1 MSREQ
6 RGPNE
11 KLGTVLALA
20 GISNAGLAR
29 RVNDLGAQ
37 RGLTLRYDKTSVARW
52 VSKGMVPQGAAP
64 HLIAAAI
71 GAKLGRPVPLH
82 EIGLADADPAPEVG
96 LAFPRDVAEAVR
108 SATELYRLD
117 LAGRRAGSGGIWQS
131 LAGSFSVSAYA
142 TPASRWLI
150 SPADPSVERDANAA
164 RTAVLGPQGT
174 TEGARTGAGA
184 HGAPGRAAGSSD
196 VETTTESS
204 TTAPAASSTEP
215 SPTPDTADGAAHG
228 TPDAGGY
235 SRVPAGPA
243 ETPGSRRQSGPPA
256 AAGARPAAGAQAA
269 DPPGPGTPAPGSPR
283 TASIPT
289 QPGPQN
295 TSASGT
301 AASAS
306 ARAVRSD
313 RAAKAAPA
321 PSAPPRRG
329 GGGAS
334 TGTGTGTLAPPV
346 TSDISPLRV
355 GHSDVAKLREA
366 AQDARRWDSKYGGGD
381 WRSSMVP
388 ECLRVD
394 AAPLLL
400 GSYSD
405 EVGRALFG
413 AAAEL
418 TRLAGW
424 MAFDTGQQ
432 EAAQR
437 YYIQALRLARAAA
450 DVPLGGYVLASMS
463 LQATYRG
470 FADEGV
476 DLAQAAV
483 ERNRGLATAR
493 TMSFFRLVEAR
504 AHAKANDAP
513 AAGAALKA
521 AEGWLERSRDGDA
534 DPSWLGFYSYDR
546 FAADAAE
553 CHLDLKAPRQVRRF
567 TEQALSRP
575 TEEFVRSHGLRL
587 VVSAV
592 AELESGNLDAAC
604 AAGTRAVEVA
614 GRISSARTT
623 EYVRDL
629 LHRLEPYGHEPRVAE
644 LRERA
649 RPLLVAPA

>member
-1 MSREQ
+1 MSREL
-6 RGPNE
+6 REPNE
-11 KLGTVLALA
+11 KLGAVLALA

-96 LAFPRDVAEAVR
+96 LAFPRDVGAAVR
-108 SATELYRLD
+108 SATDLYRLD
-117 LAGRRAGSGGIWQS
+117 LAGRRGGGGIWQS
-131 LAGSFSVSAYA
+131 LAGSFSVAAYA

-150 SPADPSVERDANAA
+150 SPADGSVAREPS
-164 RTAVLGPQGT
+164 
-174 TEGARTGAGA
+174 GAGGSVLTPSA
-184 HGAPGRAAGSSD
+184 QDVPVHDAAASDAPVRKTPAVGQVVGQVSGQATGQAAGPATGPTTGPVTGAAGSLPAPP
-196 VETTTESS
+196 S
-204 TTAPAASSTEP
+204 TV
-215 SPTPDTADGAAHG
+215 
-228 TPDAGGY
+228 
-235 SRVPAGPA
+235 VPA
-243 ETPGSRRQSGPPA
+243 
-256 AAGARPAAGAQAA
+256 
-269 DPPGPGTPAPGSPR
+269 
-283 TASIPT
+283 
-289 QPGPQN
+289 QPGPE
-295 TSASGT
+295 T
-301 AASAS
+301 
-306 ARAVRSD
+306 
-313 RAAKAAPA
+313 
-321 PSAPPRRG
+321 PRDHG
-329 GGGAS
+329 Q
-334 TGTGTGTLAPPV
+334 
-346 TSDISPLRV
+346 RV
-355 GHSDVAKLREA
+355 GHSDVTKLREA
-366 AQDARRWDSKYGGGD
+366 AEDARRWDSKYGGGD

-400 GSYSD
+400 GSYTD

-413 AAAEL
+413 ATAEL

-463 LQATYRG
+463 LQATYRD
-470 FADEGV
+470 FPDEGV

-504 AHAKANDAP
+504 AHAKAGDST
-513 AAGAALKA
+513 AAGAALRA
-521 AEGWLERSRDGDA
+521 AEGWLERARAGDP
-534 DPSWLGFYSYDR
+534 DPTWLGFYSYDR

-553 CHLDLKAPRQVRRF
+553 CYRDLKLPRQVRRF

-575 TEEFVRSHGLRL
+575 TEEYVRSHGLRL

-629 LHRLEPYGHEPRVAE
+629 LHRLEPYGDEPRVAE

>member
-52 VSKGMVPQGAAP
+52 VAKGMVPQGAAP

-96 LAFPRDVAEAVR
+96 LAFPRDVGEAVR
-108 SATELYRLD
+108 SATDLYRLD
-117 LAGRRAGSGGIWQS
+117 PAGRRGGGIWQS
-131 LAGSFSVSAYA
+131 LAGSFAVSAYA

-150 SPADPSVERDANAA
+150 TPADPSVARDSTTAEAA
-164 RTAVLGPQGT
+164 IL
-174 TEGARTGAGA
+174 
-184 HGAPGRAAGSSD
+184 GAPG
-196 VETTTESS
+196 
-204 TTAPAASSTEP
+204 AP
-215 SPTPDTADGAAHG
+215 
-228 TPDAGGY
+228 
-235 SRVPAGPA
+235 
-243 ETPGSRRQSGPPA
+243 
-256 AAGARPAAGAQAA
+256 GAQGGV
-269 DPPGPGTPAPGSPR
+269 PV
-283 TASIPT
+283 
-289 QPGPQN
+289 QPGPD
-295 TSASGT
+295 TS
-301 AASAS
+301 
-306 ARAVRSD
+306 SD
-313 RAAKAAPA
+313 A
-321 PSAPPRRG
+321 
-329 GGGAS
+329 
-334 TGTGTGTLAPPV
+334 
-346 TSDISPLRV
+346 SPLRV

-413 AAAEL
+413 ASAEL

-504 AHAKANDAP
+504 AHAKASDAP

-521 AEGWLERSRDGDA
+521 AESWLERSRAGDA

-553 CHLDLKAPRQVRRF
+553 CYRDLKAPRQARRF
-567 TEQALSRP
+567 TEQALSKP

-629 LHRLEPYGHEPRVAE
+629 LHRLEPYGDEPRVAE

-649 RPLLVAPA
+649 RPLLGAPA

>member
-96 LAFPRDVAEAVR
+96 LAFPRNVSEAVR

-117 LAGRRAGSGGIWQS
+117 LAGRRAGGGGIWQS

-150 SPADPSVERDANAA
+150 SPADASVA
-164 RTAVLGPQGT
+164 RTSATVAEPPPGT
-174 TEGARTGAGA
+174 QGARGASGA
-184 HGAPGRAAGSSD
+184 HGASA
-196 VETTTESS
+196 T
-204 TTAPAASSTEP
+204 
-215 SPTPDTADGAAHG
+215 
-228 TPDAGGY
+228 
-235 SRVPAGPA
+235 
-243 ETPGSRRQSGPPA
+243 
-256 AAGARPAAGAQAA
+256 AGAQGQQGLPGAA
-269 DPPGPGTPAPGSPR
+269 LAPPAPPAQGGGTLSAPGR
-283 TASIPT
+283 SLMIPA
-289 QPGPQN
+289 QPGPE
-295 TSASGT
+295 SGPDAS
-301 AASAS
+301 S
-306 ARAVRSD
+306 
-313 RAAKAAPA
+313 
-321 PSAPPRRG
+321 
-329 GGGAS
+329 
-334 TGTGTGTLAPPV
+334 
-346 TSDISPLRV
+346 LRV
-355 GHSDVAKLREA
+355 GHSDVSKLREA

-521 AEGWLERSRDGDA
+521 SESWLERSRDGDA
-534 DPSWLGFYSYDR
+534 DPAWLGFYSYDR

-629 LHRLEPYGHEPRVAE
+629 LHRLEPYGDEPRVVE

>member
-6 RGPNE
+6 REPNE
-11 KLGTVLALA
+11 KLGAVLALA

-71 GAKLGRPVPLH
+71 GQKLGRPVPLH

-96 LAFPRDVAEAVR
+96 LTFPRDLAQAVK

-131 LAGSFSVSAYA
+131 LAGSFAVSAYA

-150 SPADPSVERDANAA
+150 TPADSSVA
-164 RTAVLGPQGT
+164 R
-174 TEGARTGAGA
+174 E
-184 HGAPGRAAGSSD
+184 PGL
-196 VETTTESS
+196 
-204 TTAPAASSTEP
+204 
-215 SPTPDTADGAAHG
+215 ADGPGAAL
-228 TPDAGGY
+228 
-235 SRVPAGPA
+235 
-243 ETPGSRRQSGPPA
+243 
-256 AAGARPAAGAQAA
+256 
-269 DPPGPGTPAPGSPR
+269 
-283 TASIPT
+283 
-289 QPGPQN
+289 
-295 TSASGT
+295 
-301 AASAS
+301 
-306 ARAVRSD
+306 
-313 RAAKAAPA
+313 K
-321 PSAPPRRG
+321 
-329 GGGAS
+329 
-334 TGTGTGTLAPPV
+334 
-346 TSDISPLRV
+346 V
-355 GHSDVAKLREA
+355 GHSDVQKLREA
-366 AQDARRWDSKYGGGD
+366 AEDASRWDSKYGGGD

-388 ECLRVD
+388 ECLRVE

-413 AAAEL
+413 ASAEL

-450 DVPLGGYVLASMS
+450 DVPLGGYVLATMS

-470 FADEGV
+470 FGDEGV
-476 DLAQAAV
+476 DLAQAAL

-504 AHAKANDAP
+504 AHARAGDAQ
-513 AAGAALKA
+513 AAGAALKD
-521 AEGWLERSRDGDA
+521 AENWLERSRDGDN
-534 DPSWLGFYSYDR
+534 DPSWLAFYSYDR

-553 CHLDLKAPRQVRRF
+553 CYRDLKAPRQVRRF

-604 AAGTRAVEVA
+604 EQGVRAVEVA

-629 LHRLEPYGHEPRVAE
+629 LHRLEPYGDEPRVAE

-649 RPLLVAPA
+649 RPLLMTPA

>member
-1 MSREQ
+1 MSREL
-6 RGPNE
+6 REPNE
-11 KLGTVLALA
+11 KLGAVLALA

-96 LAFPRDVAEAVR
+96 LAFPRDVGAAVR
-108 SATELYRLD
+108 SATDLYRLD
-117 LAGRRAGSGGIWQS
+117 LAGRRGGGGIWQS

-150 SPADPSVERDANAA
+150 SPADSSVAREPVVREPVPGAA
-164 RTAVLGPQGT
+164 PP
-174 TEGARTGAGA
+174 EGLPAPP
-184 HGAPGRAAGSSD
+184 GAPVGGVPAQPPG
-196 VETTTESS
+196 ETPPAP
-204 TTAPAASSTEP
+204 APAA
-215 SPTPDTADGAAHG
+215 
-228 TPDAGGY
+228 PDAGG
-235 SRVPAGPA
+235 
-243 ETPGSRRQSGPPA
+243 
-256 AAGARPAAGAQAA
+256 
-269 DPPGPGTPAPGSPR
+269 
-283 TASIPT
+283 
-289 QPGPQN
+289 PQ
-295 TSASGT
+295 
-301 AASAS
+301 
-306 ARAVRSD
+306 
-313 RAAKAAPA
+313 
-321 PSAPPRRG
+321 
-329 GGGAS
+329 
-334 TGTGTGTLAPPV
+334 
-346 TSDISPLRV
+346 RV
-355 GHSDVAKLREA
+355 GHSDVTKLREA
-366 AQDARRWDSKYGGGD
+366 AEDARRWDSKYGGGD

-400 GSYSD
+400 GSYTD

-413 AAAEL
+413 ATAEL

-463 LQATYRG
+463 LQATYRD
-470 FADEGV
+470 FPDEGV

-504 AHAKANDAP
+504 AHAKAGDSA
-513 AAGAALKA
+513 AAGAALRA
-521 AEGWLERSRDGDA
+521 SEGWLERARDGDA
-534 DPSWLGFYSYDR
+534 DPTWLGFYSYDR

-553 CHLDLKAPRQVRRF
+553 CYRDLKLPRQVRRF

-575 TEEFVRSHGLRL
+575 TEEYVRSHGLRL

-629 LHRLEPYGHEPRVAE
+629 LHRLEPYGDEPRVAE

-649 RPLLVAPA
+649 RPLLVTPA

>member
-71 GAKLGRPVPLH
+71 GQKLGRPVPLH

-96 LAFPRDVAEAVR
+96 LAFPRDVGAAVK

-117 LAGRRAGSGGIWQS
+117 LAGRRTGGGIWQS
-131 LAGSFSVSAYA
+131 LAGSFAVSAYA

-150 SPADPSVERDANAA
+150 TPADSSVARDAPPLESGGDN
-164 RTAVLGPQGT
+164 TPQ
-174 TEGARTGAGA
+174 
-184 HGAPGRAAGSSD
+184 
-196 VETTTESS
+196 
-204 TTAPAASSTEP
+204 
-215 SPTPDTADGAAHG
+215 
-228 TPDAGGY
+228 
-235 SRVPAGPA
+235 
-243 ETPGSRRQSGPPA
+243 
-256 AAGARPAAGAQAA
+256 
-269 DPPGPGTPAPGSPR
+269 
-283 TASIPT
+283 
-289 QPGPQN
+289 
-295 TSASGT
+295 
-301 AASAS
+301 
-306 ARAVRSD
+306 
-313 RAAKAAPA
+313 K
-321 PSAPPRRG
+321 
-329 GGGAS
+329 
-334 TGTGTGTLAPPV
+334 
-346 TSDISPLRV
+346 V
-355 GHSDVAKLREA
+355 GHSDVQKLREA
-366 AQDARRWDSKYGGGD
+366 AEDARRWDSKYGGGD

-388 ECLRVD
+388 ECLRVE

-400 GSYSD
+400 GAYSD
-405 EVGRALFG
+405 DVGRALFG
-413 AAAEL
+413 ASAEL

-470 FADEGV
+470 FGDEGV
-476 DLAQAAV
+476 DLAQAAL

-504 AHAKANDAP
+504 AHARAGDAH
-513 AAGAALKA
+513 AAGAALRA
-521 AEGWLERSRDGDA
+521 AEGWLERARDGDL

-553 CHLDLKAPRQVRRF
+553 CYRDLKAPRQVRRF
-567 TEQALSRP
+567 TEQALSKP

-604 AAGTRAVEVA
+604 EQGTRALEVA

-623 EYVRDL
+623 EYVKDL
-629 LHRLEPYGHEPRVAE
+629 LHRLEPYGDEPRVVE

-649 RPLLVAPA
+649 RPLLMAPA

>member
-1 MSREQ
+1 MPGVVAAVWVVEGWRHVQEQ

-29 RVNDLGAQ
+29 RVNDLGSQ

-52 VSKGMVPQGAAP
+52 VSKGMVPQGAAL

-71 GAKLGRPVPLH
+71 GQKLGRPVPLH

-96 LAFPRDVAEAVR
+96 LAFPRDVGEAVR
-108 SATELYRLD
+108 SATDLYRLD
-117 LAGRRAGSGGIWQS
+117 LAGRRAGGGIWQS
-131 LAGSFSVSAYA
+131 LAGSFAVSAYA

-150 SPADPSVERDANAA
+150 TPADPSVER
-164 RTAVLGPQGT
+164 
-174 TEGARTGAGA
+174 E
-184 HGAPGRAAGSSD
+184 APL
-196 VETTTESS
+196 
-204 TTAPAASSTEP
+204 P
-215 SPTPDTADGAAHG
+215 
-228 TPDAGGY
+228 
-235 SRVPAGPA
+235 
-243 ETPGSRRQSGPPA
+243 
-256 AAGARPAAGAQAA
+256 
-269 DPPGPGTPAPGSPR
+269 
-283 TASIPT
+283 
-289 QPGPQN
+289 
-295 TSASGT
+295 ASGIT
-301 AASAS
+301 AATVGEHA
-306 ARAVRSD
+306 
-313 RAAKAAPA
+313 
-321 PSAPPRRG
+321 
-329 GGGAS
+329 
-334 TGTGTGTLAPPV
+334 
-346 TSDISPLRV
+346 RV

-366 AQDARRWDSKYGGGD
+366 AEDARRWDSKYGGGD

-400 GSYSD
+400 ASYSD

-413 AAAEL
+413 ATAEL

-476 DLAQAAV
+476 DLAQAAL

-504 AHAKANDAP
+504 AHAKAGDGI
-513 AAGAALKA
+513 AAAAALKS
-521 AEGWLERSRDGDA
+521 AEGWLERSREGDGD
-534 DPSWLGFYSYDR
+534 PTWLGFYSYDR
-546 FAADAAE
+546 FCADAAE
-553 CHLDLKAPRQVRRF
+553 CYRDLKAPREVRRF

-629 LHRLEPYGHEPRVAE
+629 LHRLEPYGDEPRVME

-649 RPLLVAPA
+649 RPLLVAPV

>member
-1 MSREQ
+1 MSRDT

-71 GAKLGRPVPLH
+71 GSKLGRPVPLH

-96 LAFPRDVAEAVR
+96 LAFPRDVGAAVR

-117 LAGRRAGSGGIWQS
+117 LAGRRAGGGGIWQS
-131 LAGSFSVSAYA
+131 LAGSFAVSAYA

-150 SPADPSVERDANAA
+150 SPADSSVARGVPEAGTGPGEPHDTDMEAGGGPSGAAGGVARGPGGAAVSARD
-164 RTAVLGPQGT
+164 
-174 TEGARTGAGA
+174 
-184 HGAPGRAAGSSD
+184 RAAGKD
-196 VETTTESS
+196 D
-204 TTAPAASSTEP
+204 PK
-215 SPTPDTADGAAHG
+215 
-228 TPDAGGY
+228 DA
-235 SRVPAGPA
+235 
-243 ETPGSRRQSGPPA
+243 
-256 AAGARPAAGAQAA
+256 
-269 DPPGPGTPAPGSPR
+269 APGSDPL
-283 TASIPT
+283 
-289 QPGPQN
+289 PQH
-295 TSASGT
+295 
-301 AASAS
+301 
-306 ARAVRSD
+306 
-313 RAAKAAPA
+313 
-321 PSAPPRRG
+321 
-329 GGGAS
+329 
-334 TGTGTGTLAPPV
+334 
-346 TSDISPLRV
+346 V
-355 GHSDVAKLREA
+355 GHSDVSKLREA
-366 AQDARRWDSKYGGGD
+366 AEDARRWDSKYGGGD

-400 GSYSD
+400 ASYSD

-413 AAAEL
+413 ATAEL

-476 DLAQAAV
+476 DLAQAAL

-504 AHAKANDAP
+504 AQAKAGEGRACEV
-513 AAGAALKA
+513 ALKA
-521 AEGWLERSRDGDA
+521 SEGWLERSREGDP
-534 DPSWLGFYSYDR
+534 DPSWLDFYSYER

-553 CHLDLKAPRQVRRF
+553 CYRDLRLPRQVRRF

-629 LHRLEPYGHEPRVAE
+629 LHRLEPYGDEPRVVE

-649 RPLLVAPA
+649 RPLLVAPV

>member
-1 MSREQ
+1 MSRGP

-11 KLGTVLALA
+11 KLGTLLALA

-71 GAKLGRPVPLH
+71 GNKLGRPVPLH
-82 EIGLADADPAPEVG
+82 EIGLADSDPAPEVG
-96 LAFPRDVAEAVR
+96 LAFPRDVREAVR
-108 SATELYRLD
+108 SATDLYRLD
-117 LAGRRAGSGGIWQS
+117 LTGRRDF
-131 LAGSFSVSAYA
+131 LAGSFAVTAYA

-150 SPADPSVERDANAA
+150 TPADGSVERHEAD
-164 RTAVLGPQGT
+164 
-174 TEGARTGAGA
+174 
-184 HGAPGRAAGSSD
+184 SS
-196 VETTTESS
+196 
-204 TTAPAASSTEP
+204 A
-215 SPTPDTADGAAHG
+215 
-228 TPDAGGY
+228 
-235 SRVPAGPA
+235 
-243 ETPGSRRQSGPPA
+243 
-256 AAGARPAAGAQAA
+256 
-269 DPPGPGTPAPGSPR
+269 
-283 TASIPT
+283 
-289 QPGPQN
+289 
-295 TSASGT
+295 
-301 AASAS
+301 
-306 ARAVRSD
+306 
-313 RAAKAAPA
+313 
-321 PSAPPRRG
+321 
-329 GGGAS
+329 
-334 TGTGTGTLAPPV
+334 
-346 TSDISPLRV
+346 LRV
-355 GHSDVAKLREA
+355 GHADVGKLREA
-366 AQDARRWDSKYGGGD
+366 AEDARRWDSKYGGGD
-381 WRSSMVP
+381 WRSGMVP
-388 ECLRVD
+388 ECLRVE

-405 EVGRALFG
+405 EVGRSLFG
-413 AAAEL
+413 ATAEL

-504 AHAKANDAP
+504 AQAKAGDA
-513 AAGAALKA
+513 AASAAALA
-521 AEGWLERSRDGDA
+521 SAEMWLERSRDGDQ
-534 DPSWLGFYSYDR
+534 DPAWLDFYSYDR
-546 FAADAAE
+546 LAADAAE
-553 CHLDLKAPRQVRRF
+553 CYRDLGSPREARRF
-567 TEQALSRP
+567 TEQALARP

-604 AAGTRAVEVA
+604 AAGVRAVEVA
-614 GRISSARTT
+614 GRISS
-623 EYVRDL
+623 
-629 LHRLEPYGHEPRVAE
+629 
-644 LRERA
+644 
-649 RPLLVAPA
+649 

>member
-71 GAKLGRPVPLH
+71 GQKLGRPVPLH

-96 LAFPRDVAEAVR
+96 LAFPRDVGEAVK
-108 SATELYRLD
+108 SATDLYRLD
-117 LAGRRAGSGGIWQS
+117 LAGRRAGAGGGIWQS
-131 LAGSFSVSAYA
+131 LAGSFAVSAYA
-142 TPASRWLI
+142 TPVSRWLI
-150 SPADPSVERDANAA
+150 TPADASVERRPSAA
-164 RTAVLGPQGT
+164 PDDG
-174 TEGARTGAGA
+174 GAATA
-184 HGAPGRAAGSSD
+184 HGG
-196 VETTTESS
+196 E
-204 TTAPAASSTEP
+204 EP
-215 SPTPDTADGAAHG
+215 GAA
-228 TPDAGGY
+228 
-235 SRVPAGPA
+235 
-243 ETPGSRRQSGPPA
+243 EE
-256 AAGARPAAGAQAA
+256 
-269 DPPGPGTPAPGSPR
+269 
-283 TASIPT
+283 
-289 QPGPQN
+289 
-295 TSASGT
+295 
-301 AASAS
+301 
-306 ARAVRSD
+306 
-313 RAAKAAPA
+313 
-321 PSAPPRRG
+321 
-329 GGGAS
+329 GGAVDEGGS
-334 TGTGTGTLAPPV
+334 V
-346 TSDISPLRV
+346 RV

-366 AQDARRWDSKYGGGD
+366 AEDARRWDSKYGGGD

-413 AAAEL
+413 ATAEL

-476 DLAQAAV
+476 DLAQAAL

-493 TMSFFRLVEAR
+493 TLSFFRLVEAR
-504 AHAKANDAP
+504 AHAKAGDSA
-513 AAGAALKA
+513 AAGGSLRA
-521 AEGWLERSRDGDA
+521 AEGWLERSREGDP

-553 CHLDLKAPRQVRRF
+553 CYRDLRLPRQVRRF

-604 AAGTRAVEVA
+604 AAGVRAVEVA
-614 GRISSARTT
+614 NRISSARTT

-629 LHRLEPYGHEPRVAE
+629 LHRLEPYGDEPRVAE

-649 RPLLVAPA
+649 RPLLMTTA

>member
-6 RGPNE
+6 RGPND
-11 KLGTVLALA
+11 KLGAVLALA

-29 RVNDLGAQ
+29 RVNDLGSQ

-71 GAKLGRPVPLH
+71 GQKLGRPVPLH

-96 LAFPRDVAEAVR
+96 LAFPRDVGAAVK

-117 LAGRRAGSGGIWQS
+117 LAGRRAGGGGIWQS
-131 LAGSFSVSAYA
+131 LAGSFAVSAYA

-150 SPADPSVERDANAA
+150 TPADSSVERTLD
-164 RTAVLGPQGT
+164 
-174 TEGARTGAGA
+174 
-184 HGAPGRAAGSSD
+184 S
-196 VETTTESS
+196 
-204 TTAPAASSTEP
+204 AASAITDQSA
-215 SPTPDTADGAAHG
+215 TADG
-228 TPDAGGY
+228 
-235 SRVPAGPA
+235 
-243 ETPGSRRQSGPPA
+243 PP
-256 AAGARPAAGAQAA
+256 Q
-269 DPPGPGTPAPGSPR
+269 
-283 TASIPT
+283 
-289 QPGPQN
+289 
-295 TSASGT
+295 
-301 AASAS
+301 
-306 ARAVRSD
+306 
-313 RAAKAAPA
+313 
-321 PSAPPRRG
+321 
-329 GGGAS
+329 
-334 TGTGTGTLAPPV
+334 
-346 TSDISPLRV
+346 RV
-355 GHSDVAKLREA
+355 GHSDVHKLREA
-366 AQDARRWDSKYGGGD
+366 AEDARRWDSKYGGGD

-388 ECLRVD
+388 ECLRVE

-413 AAAEL
+413 ATSEL

-470 FADEGV
+470 FGDEGV
-476 DLAQAAV
+476 DLAQAAL

-504 AHAKANDAP
+504 AHARAGDAQ

-521 AEGWLERSRDGDA
+521 AEGWLERAREGDS

-546 FAADAAE
+546 FAADA
-553 CHLDLKAPRQVRRF
+553 
-567 TEQALSRP
+567 
-575 TEEFVRSHGLRL
+575 
-587 VVSAV
+587 
-592 AELESGNLDAAC
+592 
-604 AAGTRAVEVA
+604 
-614 GRISSARTT
+614 
-623 EYVRDL
+623 
-629 LHRLEPYGHEPRVAE
+629 
-644 LRERA
+644 
-649 RPLLVAPA
+649 

>member
-1 MSREQ
+1 MSREL

-71 GAKLGRPVPLH
+71 GQKLGRPVPLH

-96 LAFPRDVAEAVR
+96 LSFPRDVGQAVK

-131 LAGSFSVSAYA
+131 LAGSFAVSAYA

-150 SPADPSVERDANAA
+150 TPADSSVAREVSPS
-164 RTAVLGPQGT
+164 
-174 TEGARTGAGA
+174 EG
-184 HGAPGRAAGSSD
+184 S
-196 VETTTESS
+196 
-204 TTAPAASSTEP
+204 
-215 SPTPDTADGAAHG
+215 
-228 TPDAGGY
+228 
-235 SRVPAGPA
+235 
-243 ETPGSRRQSGPPA
+243 
-256 AAGARPAAGAQAA
+256 
-269 DPPGPGTPAPGSPR
+269 
-283 TASIPT
+283 
-289 QPGPQN
+289 
-295 TSASGT
+295 
-301 AASAS
+301 
-306 ARAVRSD
+306 
-313 RAAKAAPA
+313 AAPA
-321 PSAPPRRG
+321 
-329 GGGAS
+329 
-334 TGTGTGTLAPPV
+334 
-346 TSDISPLRV
+346 RV
-355 GHSDVAKLREA
+355 GHSDVRKLREA
-366 AQDARRWDSKYGGGD
+366 AEDARRWDSKYGGGD

-388 ECLRVD
+388 ECLRVE

-400 GSYSD
+400 GSYAD
-405 EVGRALFG
+405 DVGRSLFG
-413 AAAEL
+413 ASAEL

-470 FADEGV
+470 FGDEGV
-476 DLAQAAV
+476 DLAQAAL

-504 AHAKANDAP
+504 AHARAGDAP

-521 AEGWLERSRDGDA
+521 AEGWLERSRSGDS
-534 DPSWLGFYSYDR
+534 DPVWLGFYSYDR

-553 CHLDLKAPRQVRRF
+553 CYRDLKAPRQVRRF

-604 AAGTRAVEVA
+604 EQGVRAVEVA

-629 LHRLEPYGHEPRVAE
+629 LHRLEPYGDEPRVVE

-649 RPLLVAPA
+649 RPLLMTPA

>member
-71 GAKLGRPVPLH
+71 GQKLGRPVPLH

-96 LAFPRDVAEAVR
+96 LAFPRDVGAAVK

-131 LAGSFSVSAYA
+131 LAGSFAVSAYA

-150 SPADPSVERDANAA
+150 TPADSSVARDA
-164 RTAVLGPQGT
+164 
-174 TEGARTGAGA
+174 
-184 HGAPGRAAGSSD
+184 
-196 VETTTESS
+196 
-204 TTAPAASSTEP
+204 
-215 SPTPDTADGAAHG
+215 
-228 TPDAGGY
+228 
-235 SRVPAGPA
+235 SR
-243 ETPGSRRQSGPPA
+243 
-256 AAGARPAAGAQAA
+256 
-269 DPPGPGTPAPGSPR
+269 D
-283 TASIPT
+283 
-289 QPGPQN
+289 
-295 TSASGT
+295 
-301 AASAS
+301 
-306 ARAVRSD
+306 
-313 RAAKAAPA
+313 AAPA
-321 PSAPPRRG
+321 EDSGAPMK
-329 GGGAS
+329 
-334 TGTGTGTLAPPV
+334 
-346 TSDISPLRV
+346 V
-355 GHSDVAKLREA
+355 GHSDVLKLREA
-366 AQDARRWDSKYGGGD
+366 AEDARRWDSKYGGGD

-388 ECLRVD
+388 ECLRVE

-413 AAAEL
+413 ASAEL

-470 FADEGV
+470 FGDEGV
-476 DLAQAAV
+476 DLAQAAL

-504 AHAKANDAP
+504 AHARASDAH

-521 AEGWLERSRDGDA
+521 AEGWLERARDGDN
-534 DPSWLGFYSYDR
+534 DPSWLGFYGYDR

-553 CHLDLKAPRQVRRF
+553 CYRDLKAPRQVRRF

-604 AAGTRAVEVA
+604 AQGVRAVEVA

-623 EYVRDL
+623 EYVKDL
-629 LHRLEPYGHEPRVAE
+629 LHRLEPYGDEPRVAE

-649 RPLLVAPA
+649 RPLLMAPA

>member
-1 MSREQ
+1 MSREL
-6 RGPNE
+6 REPNE
-11 KLGTVLALA
+11 KLGAVLALA

-96 LAFPRDVAEAVR
+96 LAFPRDIGAAVR
-108 SATELYRLD
+108 SATDLYRLD
-117 LAGRRAGSGGIWQS
+117 LAGRRGGGGIWQS
-131 LAGSFSVSAYA
+131 LAGSFAVSAYA

-150 SPADPSVERDANAA
+150 CPADSSVAREPGPVREKAPLPVPVPVPAA
-164 RTAVLGPQGT
+164 P
-174 TEGARTGAGA
+174 
-184 HGAPGRAAGSSD
+184 
-196 VETTTESS
+196 
-204 TTAPAASSTEP
+204 APAAGEASGATGG
-215 SPTPDTADGAAHG
+215 AGGAGGAARAVAPRQASAATG
-228 TPDAGGY
+228 RSAQTPAQGV
-235 SRVPAGPA
+235 VPAGPGP
-243 ETPGSRRQSGPPA
+243 ETGRQ
-256 AAGARPAAGAQAA
+256 
-269 DPPGPGTPAPGSPR
+269 TPA
-283 TASIPT
+283 
-289 QPGPQN
+289 
-295 TSASGT
+295 
-301 AASAS
+301 
-306 ARAVRSD
+306 
-313 RAAKAAPA
+313 AAPA
-321 PSAPPRRG
+321 PATAPAPP
-329 GGGAS
+329 
-334 TGTGTGTLAPPV
+334 APPV
-346 TSDISPLRV
+346 PAAVLPDASPQRV
-355 GHSDVAKLREA
+355 GHSDVTKLREA
-366 AQDARRWDSKYGGGD
+366 AEDARRWDSKYGGGD

-413 AAAEL
+413 ATAEL

-463 LQATYRG
+463 LQATYRD
-470 FADEGV
+470 FPDEGV

-504 AHAKANDAP
+504 AHAKAGDSA
-513 AAGAALKA
+513 AAGAALRA
-521 AEGWLERSRDGDA
+521 AEGWLERSRDGDP
-534 DPSWLGFYSYDR
+534 DPTWLGFYSYDR

-553 CHLDLKAPRQVRRF
+553 CYRDLKLPRQVRRF

-575 TEEFVRSHGLRL
+575 TEEYVRSHGLRL

-614 GRISSARTT
+614 GRISSARTN

-629 LHRLEPYGHEPRVAE
+629 LHRLEPYGDEPRVAE

-649 RPLLVAPA
+649 RPLLVTPA

>member
-1 MSREQ
+1 MSRDT

-71 GAKLGRPVPLH
+71 GSKLGRPVPLH

-96 LAFPRDVAEAVR
+96 LAFPRDVSAAVR

-117 LAGRRAGSGGIWQS
+117 LAGRRAGGGGIWQS

-150 SPADPSVERDANAA
+150 SPADSSVA
-164 RTAVLGPQGT
+164 RGVP
-174 TEGARTGAGA
+174 EARTGRGGPKDTDTDAGPEGGPSGPVA
-184 HGAPGRAAGSSD
+184 APGGAPTVPGVIGTAAPSGKD
-196 VETTTESS
+196 
-204 TTAPAASSTEP
+204 PAGKDDP
-215 SPTPDTADGAAHG
+215 KDTA
-228 TPDAGGY
+228 
-235 SRVPAGPA
+235 
-243 ETPGSRRQSGPPA
+243 A
-256 AAGARPAAGAQAA
+256 AAGEPL
-269 DPPGPGTPAPGSPR
+269 
-283 TASIPT
+283 
-289 QPGPQN
+289 PQH
-295 TSASGT
+295 
-301 AASAS
+301 
-306 ARAVRSD
+306 
-313 RAAKAAPA
+313 
-321 PSAPPRRG
+321 
-329 GGGAS
+329 
-334 TGTGTGTLAPPV
+334 
-346 TSDISPLRV
+346 V
-355 GHSDVAKLREA
+355 GHSDVSKLREA
-366 AQDARRWDSKYGGGD
+366 AEDARRWDSKYGGGD

-400 GSYSD
+400 ASYSD

-413 AAAEL
+413 ATAEL

-476 DLAQAAV
+476 DLAQAAL

-504 AHAKANDAP
+504 AQAKAGEGRACEV
-513 AAGAALKA
+513 ALKA
-521 AEGWLERSRDGDA
+521 SEGWLERSREGDP
-534 DPSWLGFYSYDR
+534 DPSWLDFYSYER

-553 CHLDLKAPRQVRRF
+553 CYRDLRLPRQVRRF

-629 LHRLEPYGHEPRVAE
+629 LHRLEPYGDEPRVVE

-649 RPLLVAPA
+649 RPLLVAPV

>member
-96 LAFPRDVAEAVR
+96 LAFPRDVGEAVR

-150 SPADPSVERDANAA
+150 SPADATVERDAAVSEAPAFGTQGARGARSEAGAQSPPGRAARSTAAVPPGAPAALNAQAA
-164 RTAVLGPQGT
+164 RTALGTLGALGT
-174 TEGARTGAGA
+174 RQ
-184 HGAPGRAAGSSD
+184 
-196 VETTTESS
+196 
-204 TTAPAASSTEP
+204 APAIPAQP
-215 SPTPDTADGAAHG
+215 RPD
-228 TPDAGGY
+228 
-235 SRVPAGPA
+235 
-243 ETPGSRRQSGPPA
+243 
-256 AAGARPAAGAQAA
+256 
-269 DPPGPGTPAPGSPR
+269 
-283 TASIPT
+283 
-289 QPGPQN
+289 
-295 TSASGT
+295 
-301 AASAS
+301 
-306 ARAVRSD
+306 
-313 RAAKAAPA
+313 AAPA
-321 PSAPPRRG
+321 PAPAAEP
-329 GGGAS
+329 
-334 TGTGTGTLAPPV
+334 APVSPAV
-346 TSDISPLRV
+346 PATAVTTTSDISPLRV
-355 GHSDVAKLREA
+355 GHSDVSKLREA

-504 AHAKANDAP
+504 AHAKANDAA
-513 AAGAALKA
+513 AAGSALKA

>member
-6 RGPNE
+6 RGPND

-71 GAKLGRPVPLH
+71 GQKLGRPVPLH

-96 LAFPRDVAEAVR
+96 LAFPRDVGEAVR

-117 LAGRRAGSGGIWQS
+117 LAGRRAGGGGIWQS

-150 SPADPSVERDANAA
+150 TPADPSVERHVERHVQRHVERSVEQNAD
-164 RTAVLGPQGT
+164 
-174 TEGARTGAGA
+174 
-184 HGAPGRAAGSSD
+184 HFPGDTD
-196 VETTTESS
+196 VTPDSADS
-204 TTAPAASSTEP
+204 AAS
-215 SPTPDTADGAAHG
+215 DGAA
-228 TPDAGGY
+228 TD
-235 SRVPAGPA
+235 
-243 ETPGSRRQSGPPA
+243 PA
-256 AAGARPAAGAQAA
+256 ADG
-269 DPPGPGTPAPGSPR
+269 
-283 TASIPT
+283 
-289 QPGPQN
+289 
-295 TSASGT
+295 
-301 AASAS
+301 
-306 ARAVRSD
+306 
-313 RAAKAAPA
+313 
-321 PSAPPRRG
+321 
-329 GGGAS
+329 
-334 TGTGTGTLAPPV
+334 V
-346 TSDISPLRV
+346 TDDGLVRV
-355 GHSDVAKLREA
+355 GHTDVAKLREA
-366 AQDARRWDSKYGGGD
+366 AEDARRWDSKYGGGD

-413 AAAEL
+413 ATAEL

-504 AHAKANDAP
+504 AHAKANDAA

-521 AEGWLERSRDGDA
+521 AESWLERARKGDA

-553 CHLDLKAPRQVRRF
+553 CYRDLKAPRQVRRF

-629 LHRLEPYGHEPRVAE
+629 LHRLEPYGDEPRVAE

-649 RPLLVAPA
+649 RPLLMAPA

>member
-71 GAKLGRPVPLH
+71 GQKLGRPVPLH

-96 LAFPRDVAEAVR
+96 LAFPRDVGQAVK

-131 LAGSFSVSAYA
+131 LAGSFAVSAYA

-150 SPADPSVERDANAA
+150 TPADSSVARDS
-164 RTAVLGPQGT
+164 
-174 TEGARTGAGA
+174 
-184 HGAPGRAAGSSD
+184 GSG
-196 VETTTESS
+196 
-204 TTAPAASSTEP
+204 
-215 SPTPDTADGAAHG
+215 DG
-228 TPDAGGY
+228 
-235 SRVPAGPA
+235 S
-243 ETPGSRRQSGPPA
+243 
-256 AAGARPAAGAQAA
+256 
-269 DPPGPGTPAPGSPR
+269 GSPL
-283 TASIPT
+283 
-289 QPGPQN
+289 
-295 TSASGT
+295 
-301 AASAS
+301 
-306 ARAVRSD
+306 
-313 RAAKAAPA
+313 K
-321 PSAPPRRG
+321 
-329 GGGAS
+329 
-334 TGTGTGTLAPPV
+334 
-346 TSDISPLRV
+346 V
-355 GHSDVAKLREA
+355 GHSDVQKLREA
-366 AQDARRWDSKYGGGD
+366 AEDARRWDSKYGGGD

-388 ECLRVD
+388 ECLRVE

-413 AAAEL
+413 ASSEL

-470 FADEGV
+470 FGDEGV
-476 DLAQAAV
+476 DLAQAAL

-504 AHAKANDAP
+504 AHARAGDAQ

-521 AEGWLERSRDGDA
+521 AEGWLERARDGDN

-553 CHLDLKAPRQVRRF
+553 CYRDLKAPRQVRRF

-604 AAGTRAVEVA
+604 EQGVRAVEVA

-629 LHRLEPYGHEPRVAE
+629 IHRLEPYGDEPRVAE

-649 RPLLVAPA
+649 RPLLMAPA

>member
-11 KLGTVLALA
+11 KLGAVLALA

-71 GAKLGRPVPLH
+71 GQKLGRPVPLH

-96 LAFPRDVAEAVR
+96 LAFPRDVGQAVR

-117 LAGRRAGSGGIWQS
+117 LAGRRAGGGGIWQS
-131 LAGSFSVSAYA
+131 LAGSFAVSAYA

-150 SPADPSVERDANAA
+150 TPADGSVA
-164 RTAVLGPQGT
+164 REVSLG
-174 TEGARTGAGA
+174 EGS
-184 HGAPGRAAGSSD
+184 GAPL
-196 VETTTESS
+196 
-204 TTAPAASSTEP
+204 
-215 SPTPDTADGAAHG
+215 
-228 TPDAGGY
+228 
-235 SRVPAGPA
+235 
-243 ETPGSRRQSGPPA
+243 
-256 AAGARPAAGAQAA
+256 
-269 DPPGPGTPAPGSPR
+269 
-283 TASIPT
+283 
-289 QPGPQN
+289 
-295 TSASGT
+295 
-301 AASAS
+301 
-306 ARAVRSD
+306 
-313 RAAKAAPA
+313 K
-321 PSAPPRRG
+321 
-329 GGGAS
+329 
-334 TGTGTGTLAPPV
+334 
-346 TSDISPLRV
+346 V
-355 GHSDVAKLREA
+355 GHSDVQKLREA
-366 AQDARRWDSKYGGGD
+366 AEDARRWDSKYGGGD

-388 ECLRVD
+388 ECLRVE

-413 AAAEL
+413 ASAEL

-470 FADEGV
+470 FGDEGV
-476 DLAQAAV
+476 DLAQAAL

-504 AHAKANDAP
+504 AHARAGDAQ
-513 AAGAALKA
+513 AAGAALRA
-521 AEGWLERSRDGDA
+521 AEGWLERARDGDN

-553 CHLDLKAPRQVRRF
+553 CYRDLKAPRQVRRF
-567 TEQALSRP
+567 TEQALSKP

-604 AAGTRAVEVA
+604 EQGVRAVEVA

-623 EYVRDL
+623 EYVKDL
-629 LHRLEPYGHEPRVAE
+629 LHRLEPYGDEPRVVE

-649 RPLLVAPA
+649 RPLLMAPA

>member
-71 GAKLGRPVPLH
+71 GQKLGRPVPLH

-96 LAFPRDVAEAVR
+96 LAFPRDVGQAVR
-108 SATELYRLD
+108 SATDLYRLD

-131 LAGSFSVSAYA
+131 LAGSFAVSAYA

-150 SPADPSVERDANAA
+150 TPADSSVER
-164 RTAVLGPQGT
+164 
-174 TEGARTGAGA
+174 EA
-184 HGAPGRAAGSSD
+184 HP
-196 VETTTESS
+196 E
-204 TTAPAASSTEP
+204 
-215 SPTPDTADGAAHG
+215 
-228 TPDAGGY
+228 
-235 SRVPAGPA
+235 
-243 ETPGSRRQSGPPA
+243 
-256 AAGARPAAGAQAA
+256 
-269 DPPGPGTPAPGSPR
+269 
-283 TASIPT
+283 
-289 QPGPQN
+289 
-295 TSASGT
+295 
-301 AASAS
+301 
-306 ARAVRSD
+306 
-313 RAAKAAPA
+313 
-321 PSAPPRRG
+321 
-329 GGGAS
+329 GGAS
-334 TGTGTGTLAPPV
+334 AP
-346 TSDISPLRV
+346 IKV
-355 GHSDVAKLREA
+355 GHSDVQKLREA
-366 AQDARRWDSKYGGGD
+366 AEDARRWDSKYGGGD

-388 ECLRVD
+388 ECLRVE

-413 AAAEL
+413 AGAEL

-437 YYIQALRLARAAA
+437 YYIQALRLSRAAA

-470 FADEGV
+470 FGDEGV
-476 DLAQAAV
+476 DLAQAAL

-504 AHAKANDAP
+504 AHARAGDAH
-513 AAGAALKA
+513 AAGAALKSS
-521 AEGWLERSRDGDA
+521 EGWLERSREGDS
-534 DPSWLGFYSYDR
+534 DPSWLGFYGYDR

-553 CHLDLKAPRQVRRF
+553 CYRDLKAPRQVRRF
-567 TEQALSRP
+567 TEQALSQP

-604 AAGTRAVEVA
+604 EQGVRAVEVA

-623 EYVRDL
+623 EYVKDL
-629 LHRLEPYGHEPRVAE
+629 LHRLEPYGDEPRVAE

-649 RPLLVAPA
+649 RPLLMAPA

>member
-1 MSREQ
+1 MSREL
-6 RGPNE
+6 REPNE
-11 KLGTVLALA
+11 KLGAVLALA

-96 LAFPRDVAEAVR
+96 LAFPRDIGAAVR
-108 SATELYRLD
+108 SATDLYRLD
-117 LAGRRAGSGGIWQS
+117 LAGRRGGGGIWQS
-131 LAGSFSVSAYA
+131 LAGSFAVSAYA

-150 SPADPSVERDANAA
+150 SPADGSVA
-164 RTAVLGPQGT
+164 REPGRQGQGQGRSQGQGHSHGHD
-174 TEGARTGAGA
+174 GAPRESVATREPLQAPVSVQLPGAG
-184 HGAPGRAAGSSD
+184 S
-196 VETTTESS
+196 VQ
-204 TTAPAASSTEP
+204 
-215 SPTPDTADGAAHG
+215 
-228 TPDAGGY
+228 
-235 SRVPAGPA
+235 V
-243 ETPGSRRQSGPPA
+243 PGSGSGS
-256 AAGARPAAGAQAA
+256 
-269 DPPGPGTPAPGSPR
+269 GSE
-283 TASIPT
+283 
-289 QPGPQN
+289 
-295 TSASGT
+295 SGSGSVQVP
-301 AASAS
+301 ASAS
-306 ARAVRSD
+306 ASG
-313 RAAKAAPA
+313 AASPGGVPA
-321 PSAPPRRG
+321 PPSTVVPAQPSGETPHGPPK
-329 GGGAS
+329 
-334 TGTGTGTLAPPV
+334 TLSD
-346 TSDISPLRV
+346 TSQRV
-355 GHSDVAKLREA
+355 GHSDVTKLREA
-366 AQDARRWDSKYGGGD
+366 AEDARRWDSKYGGGD

-400 GSYSD
+400 GSYTD

-413 AAAEL
+413 ATAEL

-463 LQATYRG
+463 LQATYRD
-470 FADEGV
+470 FPDEGV

-483 ERNRGLATAR
+483 ERNRGLATSR

-504 AHAKANDAP
+504 AHAKAGDPA
-513 AAGAALKA
+513 AAGAALRA
-521 AEGWLERSRDGDA
+521 AEGWLERAREGDP
-534 DPSWLGFYSYDR
+534 DPTWLGFYSYDR

-553 CHLDLKAPRQVRRF
+553 CYRDLKLPRQVRRF

-575 TEEFVRSHGLRL
+575 TEEYVRSHGLRL

-614 GRISSARTT
+614 GRITSARTT

-629 LHRLEPYGHEPRVAE
+629 LHRLEPYGDEPRVAE

-649 RPLLVAPA
+649 RPLLVTPA

>member
-11 KLGTVLALA
+11 KLGAVLALA

-71 GAKLGRPVPLH
+71 GQKLGRPVPLH

-96 LAFPRDVAEAVR
+96 LAFPRDVAQAVK

-131 LAGSFSVSAYA
+131 LAGSFAVSAYA

-150 SPADPSVERDANAA
+150 TPADSSVA
-164 RTAVLGPQGT
+164 REAGSA
-174 TEGARTGAGA
+174 EGS
-184 HGAPGRAAGSSD
+184 GAP
-196 VETTTESS
+196 
-204 TTAPAASSTEP
+204 
-215 SPTPDTADGAAHG
+215 
-228 TPDAGGY
+228 
-235 SRVPAGPA
+235 
-243 ETPGSRRQSGPPA
+243 
-256 AAGARPAAGAQAA
+256 
-269 DPPGPGTPAPGSPR
+269 
-283 TASIPT
+283 I
-289 QPGPQN
+289 
-295 TSASGT
+295 
-301 AASAS
+301 
-306 ARAVRSD
+306 
-313 RAAKAAPA
+313 K
-321 PSAPPRRG
+321 
-329 GGGAS
+329 
-334 TGTGTGTLAPPV
+334 
-346 TSDISPLRV
+346 V
-355 GHSDVAKLREA
+355 GHSDVQKLREA
-366 AQDARRWDSKYGGGD
+366 AEDARRWDSKYGGGD

-388 ECLRVD
+388 ECLRVE

-413 AAAEL
+413 ASAEL

-470 FADEGV
+470 FGDEGV
-476 DLAQAAV
+476 DLAQAAL

-504 AHAKANDAP
+504 AHARAGDAQ

-521 AEGWLERSRDGDA
+521 AEGWLERSREGDN
-534 DPSWLGFYSYDR
+534 DPTWLGFYGYDR

-553 CHLDLKAPRQVRRF
+553 CYRDLKAPRQVRRF
-567 TEQALSRP
+567 TEQALSKP

-604 AAGTRAVEVA
+604 EQGVRAVEVA

-623 EYVRDL
+623 EYVKDL
-629 LHRLEPYGHEPRVAE
+629 LHRLEPYGDEPRVVE

-649 RPLLVAPA
+649 RPLLMAPA

>member
-71 GAKLGRPVPLH
+71 GQKLGRPVPLH

-96 LAFPRDVAEAVR
+96 LAFPRDVGAAVK

-117 LAGRRAGSGGIWQS
+117 LAGRRTGGGIWQS
-131 LAGSFSVSAYA
+131 LAGSFAVSAYA

-150 SPADPSVERDANAA
+150 TPADSSVARDAQP
-164 RTAVLGPQGT
+164 L
-174 TEGARTGAGA
+174 
-184 HGAPGRAAGSSD
+184 
-196 VETTTESS
+196 ES
-204 TTAPAASSTEP
+204 
-215 SPTPDTADGAAHG
+215 
-228 TPDAGGY
+228 GG
-235 SRVPAGPA
+235 
-243 ETPGSRRQSGPPA
+243 
-256 AAGARPAAGAQAA
+256 
-269 DPPGPGTPAPGSPR
+269 D
-283 TASIPT
+283 
-289 QPGPQN
+289 N
-295 TSASGT
+295 TSQ
-301 AASAS
+301 
-306 ARAVRSD
+306 
-313 RAAKAAPA
+313 K
-321 PSAPPRRG
+321 
-329 GGGAS
+329 
-334 TGTGTGTLAPPV
+334 
-346 TSDISPLRV
+346 V
-355 GHSDVAKLREA
+355 GHSDVQKLREA
-366 AQDARRWDSKYGGGD
+366 AEDARRWDSKYGGGD

-388 ECLRVD
+388 ECLRVE

-400 GSYSD
+400 GAYSD
-405 EVGRALFG
+405 DVGRALFG
-413 AAAEL
+413 ASAEL

-470 FADEGV
+470 FGDEGV
-476 DLAQAAV
+476 DLAQAAL

-504 AHAKANDAP
+504 AHARAGDAH
-513 AAGAALKA
+513 AAGAALRA
-521 AEGWLERSRDGDA
+521 AEGWLERARDGDH

-553 CHLDLKAPRQVRRF
+553 CYRDLKAPRQVRRF
-567 TEQALSRP
+567 TEQALSKP

-604 AAGTRAVEVA
+604 EQGTRALEVA

-623 EYVRDL
+623 EYVKDL
-629 LHRLEPYGHEPRVAE
+629 LHRLEPYGDEPRVVE

-649 RPLLVAPA
+649 RPLLMAPA

>member
-1 MSREQ
+1 MSREL
-6 RGPNE
+6 REPNE
-11 KLGTVLALA
+11 KLGAVLALA

-96 LAFPRDVAEAVR
+96 LAFPRDIGAAVR
-108 SATELYRLD
+108 SATDLYRLD
-117 LAGRRAGSGGIWQS
+117 LAGRRGGGGIWQS
-131 LAGSFSVSAYA
+131 LAGSFAVSAYA

-150 SPADPSVERDANAA
+150 SPADSSVA
-164 RTAVLGPQGT
+164 REPGTARETAPVAP
-174 TEGARTGAGA
+174 
-184 HGAPGRAAGSSD
+184 GAPATPAVPPRQPADTPAQSVVPAQSGP
-196 VETTTESS
+196 E
-204 TTAPAASSTEP
+204 TAPAA
-215 SPTPDTADGAAHG
+215 A
-228 TPDAGGY
+228 
-235 SRVPAGPA
+235 
-243 ETPGSRRQSGPPA
+243 
-256 AAGARPAAGAQAA
+256 
-269 DPPGPGTPAPGSPR
+269 TPAP
-283 TASIPT
+283 
-289 QPGPQN
+289 
-295 TSASGT
+295 
-301 AASAS
+301 
-306 ARAVRSD
+306 
-313 RAAKAAPA
+313 APA
-321 PSAPPRRG
+321 PSPAPTPAVLTSLSD
-329 GGGAS
+329 AS
-334 TGTGTGTLAPPV
+334 PQ
-346 TSDISPLRV
+346 RV
-355 GHSDVAKLREA
+355 GHSDVTKLREA
-366 AQDARRWDSKYGGGD
+366 AEDARRWDSKYGGGD

-413 AAAEL
+413 ATAEL

-463 LQATYRG
+463 LQATYRD
-470 FADEGV
+470 FPDEGV

-504 AHAKANDAP
+504 AHAKAGDSA
-513 AAGAALKA
+513 AAGAALRA
-521 AEGWLERSRDGDA
+521 AEGWLERSRDGDP
-534 DPSWLGFYSYDR
+534 DPTWLGFYSYDR

-553 CHLDLKAPRQVRRF
+553 CYRDLKLPRQVRRF

-575 TEEFVRSHGLRL
+575 TEEYVRSHGLRL

-614 GRISSARTT
+614 GRISSARTN

-629 LHRLEPYGHEPRVAE
+629 LHRLEPYGDEPRVAE

>member
-11 KLGTVLALA
+11 KLGAVLALA

-71 GAKLGRPVPLH
+71 GQKLGRPVPLH

-96 LAFPRDVAEAVR
+96 LAFPRDVGQAVR
-108 SATELYRLD
+108 SATDLYRLD
-117 LAGRRAGSGGIWQS
+117 LAGRRAGAGGIWQS
-131 LAGSFSVSAYA
+131 LAGSFAVSAYA

-150 SPADPSVERDANAA
+150 TPADSSVAREANS
-164 RTAVLGPQGT
+164 GDGS
-174 TEGARTGAGA
+174 
-184 HGAPGRAAGSSD
+184 GAPL
-196 VETTTESS
+196 
-204 TTAPAASSTEP
+204 
-215 SPTPDTADGAAHG
+215 
-228 TPDAGGY
+228 
-235 SRVPAGPA
+235 
-243 ETPGSRRQSGPPA
+243 
-256 AAGARPAAGAQAA
+256 
-269 DPPGPGTPAPGSPR
+269 
-283 TASIPT
+283 
-289 QPGPQN
+289 
-295 TSASGT
+295 
-301 AASAS
+301 
-306 ARAVRSD
+306 
-313 RAAKAAPA
+313 K
-321 PSAPPRRG
+321 
-329 GGGAS
+329 
-334 TGTGTGTLAPPV
+334 
-346 TSDISPLRV
+346 V
-355 GHSDVAKLREA
+355 GHSDVQKLREA
-366 AQDARRWDSKYGGGD
+366 AEDARRWDSKYGGGD

-388 ECLRVD
+388 ECLRVE

-413 AAAEL
+413 ASAEL

-470 FADEGV
+470 FGDEGV
-476 DLAQAAV
+476 DLAQAAL

-504 AHAKANDAP
+504 AHARAGDAP

-521 AEGWLERSRDGDA
+521 AESWLERAREGDQ

-553 CHLDLKAPRQVRRF
+553 CYRDLKAPRQVRRF
-567 TEQALSRP
+567 TEQALSKP

-604 AAGTRAVEVA
+604 EQGVRAVEVA

-623 EYVRDL
+623 EYVKDL
-629 LHRLEPYGHEPRVAE
+629 LHRLEPYGDEPRVVE

-649 RPLLVAPA
+649 RPLLMTPA

>member
-1 MSREQ
+1 MSREP

-11 KLGTVLALA
+11 KLGAVLALA

-52 VSKGMVPQGAAP
+52 VSKGMVPQGVAP
-64 HLIAAAI
+64 HLIASAI
-71 GAKLGRPVPLH
+71 AGKLGRPVPLH

-96 LAFPRDVAEAVR
+96 LAFPRDVGAAVR

-117 LAGRRAGSGGIWQS
+117 PAGRRGGGGGIWQS

-142 TPASRWLI
+142 VPTSRWLI
-150 SPADPSVERDANAA
+150 TPADSSVARDAPAVTGGREAA
-164 RTAVLGPQGT
+164 AEP
-174 TEGARTGAGA
+174 
-184 HGAPGRAAGSSD
+184 AAG
-196 VETTTESS
+196 
-204 TTAPAASSTEP
+204 
-215 SPTPDTADGAAHG
+215 G
-228 TPDAGGY
+228 
-235 SRVPAGPA
+235 
-243 ETPGSRRQSGPPA
+243 RRPPPPA
-256 AAGARPAAGAQAA
+256 A
-269 DPPGPGTPAPGSPR
+269 
-283 TASIPT
+283 
-289 QPGPQN
+289 
-295 TSASGT
+295 TS
-301 AASAS
+301 
-306 ARAVRSD
+306 
-313 RAAKAAPA
+313 
-321 PSAPPRRG
+321 
-329 GGGAS
+329 
-334 TGTGTGTLAPPV
+334 
-346 TSDISPLRV
+346 LRV

-366 AQDARRWDSKYGGGD
+366 AEEARRWDSKYGGGD

-394 AAPLLL
+394 ATPLLL

-405 EVGRALFG
+405 EVGRSLFG
-413 AAAEL
+413 ATAEL

-476 DLAQAAV
+476 DLAQAAL

-493 TMSFFRLVEAR
+493 TMSFFHLVEAR
-504 AHAKANDAP
+504 AQAKAGDA
-513 AAGAALKA
+513 AACGTALAA
-521 AEGWLERSRDGDA
+521 AEGWLERSRDGDP
-534 DPSWLGFYSYDR
+534 DPSWLDFHSYDR
-546 FAADAAE
+546 LAADAAE
-553 CHLDLKAPRQVRRF
+553 CYRDLRAPRQVRRF

-629 LHRLEPYGHEPRVAE
+629 LHRLEPYGDEPRVAE

-649 RPLLVAPA
+649 RPLLAAPA

>member
-1 MSREQ
+1 MSREL
-6 RGPNE
+6 REPNE
-11 KLGTVLALA
+11 KLGAVLALA

-96 LAFPRDVAEAVR
+96 LAFPRDVGAAVR

-117 LAGRRAGSGGIWQS
+117 LAGRRGGGGIWQS
-131 LAGSFSVSAYA
+131 LAGSFAVSAYA

-150 SPADPSVERDANAA
+150 TPADSSVAREAPVPAA
-164 RTAVLGPQGT
+164 AEAPTDGGSAAGPGVPVPGAGGVPAQGT
-174 TEGARTGAGA
+174 GGAQAHAGAGGPVPVPTQA
-184 HGAPGRAAGSSD
+184 GPGRVRSGPAARAAG
-196 VETTTESS
+196 
-204 TTAPAASSTEP
+204 
-215 SPTPDTADGAAHG
+215 
-228 TPDAGGY
+228 
-235 SRVPAGPA
+235 
-243 ETPGSRRQSGPPA
+243 
-256 AAGARPAAGAQAA
+256 
-269 DPPGPGTPAPGSPR
+269 
-283 TASIPT
+283 
-289 QPGPQN
+289 
-295 TSASGT
+295 
-301 AASAS
+301 
-306 ARAVRSD
+306 
-313 RAAKAAPA
+313 APA
-321 PSAPPRRG
+321 PE
-329 GGGAS
+329 
-334 TGTGTGTLAPPV
+334 
-346 TSDISPLRV
+346 TSPQRV

-366 AQDARRWDSKYGGGD
+366 AEDARRWDSKYGGGD

-413 AAAEL
+413 ATAEL

-463 LQATYRG
+463 LQATYRD
-470 FADEGV
+470 FPDEGV
-476 DLAQAAV
+476 DLAQAAI
-483 ERNRGLATAR
+483 ERNRGLATSR

-504 AHAKANDAP
+504 AHAKAGDSA
-513 AAGAALKA
+513 AAGAALRA
-521 AEGWLERSRDGDA
+521 AEGWLERSREGDH

-553 CHLDLKAPRQVRRF
+553 CYRDLKLPRQVRRF

-575 TEEFVRSHGLRL
+575 TEEYVRSHGLRL

-604 AAGTRAVEVA
+604 AQGARAVEVA

-629 LHRLEPYGHEPRVAE
+629 LHRLEPYGDEPRVAE

>member
-1 MSREQ
+1 MNKEH

-11 KLGTVLALA
+11 KLGTLLALA
-20 GISNAGLAR
+20 AISNAGLAR

-71 GAKLGRPVPLH
+71 GSKLGRPVPLH

-96 LAFPRDVAEAVR
+96 LAFPRDVGEAVK
-108 SATELYRLD
+108 SATDLWRLD
-117 LAGRRAGSGGIWQS
+117 LAVRRGPGGPGIWQS
-131 LAGSFSVSAYA
+131 LAGSFAVSAYV

-150 SPADPSVERDANAA
+150 TPADALVARDA
-164 RTAVLGPQGT
+164 
-174 TEGARTGAGA
+174 
-184 HGAPGRAAGSSD
+184 
-196 VETTTESS
+196 
-204 TTAPAASSTEP
+204 
-215 SPTPDTADGAAHG
+215 
-228 TPDAGGY
+228 
-235 SRVPAGPA
+235 
-243 ETPGSRRQSGPPA
+243 
-256 AAGARPAAGAQAA
+256 
-269 DPPGPGTPAPGSPR
+269 PAPG
-283 TASIPT
+283 TT
-289 QPGPQN
+289 H
-295 TSASGT
+295 
-301 AASAS
+301 
-306 ARAVRSD
+306 
-313 RAAKAAPA
+313 
-321 PSAPPRRG
+321 
-329 GGGAS
+329 
-334 TGTGTGTLAPPV
+334 
-346 TSDISPLRV
+346 V

-366 AQDARRWDSKYGGGD
+366 ADDARRWDSKYGGGD
-381 WRSSMVP
+381 WRSGMVP
-388 ECLRVD
+388 ECLRVE

-405 EVGRALFG
+405 EVGRSLFG
-413 AAAEL
+413 ATAEL

-463 LQATYRG
+463 LQATYRN

-476 DLAQAAV
+476 DLAQAAL

-493 TMSFFRLVEAR
+493 TMSFFQLVEAR
-504 AHAKANDAP
+504 AHAKAGE
-513 AAGAALKA
+513 AAACAASLAA
-521 AEGWLERSRDGDA
+521 AESWLERSRDGDA
-534 DPSWLGFYSYDR
+534 DPAWLGFYSYDR
-546 FAADAAE
+546 LAADAAE
-553 CHLDLKAPRQVRRF
+553 CYRDLRVPRQVQRF
-567 TEQALSRP
+567 TEQALARP
-575 TEEFVRSHGLRL
+575 TEEYVRSHGLRL

-604 AAGTRAVEVA
+604 AAGTKAVEVA

-629 LHRLEPYGHEPRVAE
+629 LHRLEPYGNEPRVAE

-649 RPLLVAPA
+649 RPLLAAPA

>member
-11 KLGTVLALA
+11 KLGAVLALA

-71 GAKLGRPVPLH
+71 GQKLGRPVPLH

-96 LAFPRDVAEAVR
+96 LAFPRDVAQAVR

-131 LAGSFSVSAYA
+131 LAGSFAVTAYA

-150 SPADPSVERDANAA
+150 TPADSSVAREAN
-164 RTAVLGPQGT
+164 TA
-174 TEGARTGAGA
+174 EGS
-184 HGAPGRAAGSSD
+184 GAPL
-196 VETTTESS
+196 
-204 TTAPAASSTEP
+204 
-215 SPTPDTADGAAHG
+215 
-228 TPDAGGY
+228 
-235 SRVPAGPA
+235 
-243 ETPGSRRQSGPPA
+243 
-256 AAGARPAAGAQAA
+256 
-269 DPPGPGTPAPGSPR
+269 
-283 TASIPT
+283 
-289 QPGPQN
+289 
-295 TSASGT
+295 
-301 AASAS
+301 
-306 ARAVRSD
+306 
-313 RAAKAAPA
+313 K
-321 PSAPPRRG
+321 
-329 GGGAS
+329 
-334 TGTGTGTLAPPV
+334 
-346 TSDISPLRV
+346 V
-355 GHSDVAKLREA
+355 GHSDVGKLREA
-366 AQDARRWDSKYGGGD
+366 AEDARRWDSKYGGGD

-388 ECLRVD
+388 ECLRVE

-413 AAAEL
+413 ASAEL

-470 FADEGV
+470 FGDEGV
-476 DLAQAAV
+476 DLAQAAL

-504 AHAKANDAP
+504 AHARAGDAQ

-521 AEGWLERSRDGDA
+521 AEGWLERSREGDN
-534 DPSWLGFYSYDR
+534 DPSWLGFYGYDR

-553 CHLDLKAPRQVRRF
+553 CYRDLKAPRQVRRF
-567 TEQALSRP
+567 TEQALSKP

-604 AAGTRAVEVA
+604 EQGVRAVEVA
-614 GRISSARTT
+614 GRISSARTM

-629 LHRLEPYGHEPRVAE
+629 LHRLEPYGDEPRVAE

-649 RPLLVAPA
+649 RPLLVTPA

>member
-117 LAGRRAGSGGIWQS
+117 LAGRRAGGGGIWQS

-150 SPADPSVERDANAA
+150 CPADATVERDAAA
-164 RTAVLGPQGT
+164 ATTAAQGAR
-174 TEGARTGAGA
+174 GARTGAGA
-184 HGAPGRAAGSSD
+184 QGPRGKTAKDTEPAPDTAAAAGTRPPGARNAGTPPSGTRPPGTPPASGVQPRPGAHATLNAQAALGTLGALGTRQAPAIPVQPRPDTAPGATAPAVPG
-196 VETTTESS
+196 
-204 TTAPAASSTEP
+204 TAPAA
-215 SPTPDTADGAAHG
+215 
-228 TPDAGGY
+228 
-235 SRVPAGPA
+235 
-243 ETPGSRRQSGPPA
+243 
-256 AAGARPAAGAQAA
+256 
-269 DPPGPGTPAPGSPR
+269 APGSAGIV
-283 TASIPT
+283 T
-289 QPGPQN
+289 
-295 TSASGT
+295 
-301 AASAS
+301 
-306 ARAVRSD
+306 
-313 RAAKAAPA
+313 
-321 PSAPPRRG
+321 
-329 GGGAS
+329 GA
-334 TGTGTGTLAPPV
+334 

-400 GSYSD
+400 GSYTD

-504 AHAKANDAP
+504 AHAKANDAA
-513 AAGAALKA
+513 AAGSALKA
-521 AEGWLERSRDGDA
+521 AESWLERSREGDA

>member
-1 MSREQ
+1 MSREP

-11 KLGTVLALA
+11 KLGAVLALA

-37 RGLTLRYDKTSVARW
+37 RGLSLRYDKTSVARW

-71 GAKLGRPVPLH
+71 GSKLGRPVPLH
-82 EIGLADADPAPEVG
+82 EIGLADADPTPEVG
-96 LAFPRDVAEAVR
+96 LAFPRDVGAAVR

-117 LAGRRAGSGGIWQS
+117 PAGRRGGGGGVWQS
-131 LAGSFSVSAYA
+131 LAGSFSVNAYA
-142 TPASRWLI
+142 LPTSRWLI
-150 SPADPSVERDANAA
+150 TPADSSVARDAAA
-164 RTAVLGPQGT
+164 L
-174 TEGARTGAGA
+174 
-184 HGAPGRAAGSSD
+184 
-196 VETTTESS
+196 
-204 TTAPAASSTEP
+204 
-215 SPTPDTADGAAHG
+215 
-228 TPDAGGY
+228 
-235 SRVPAGPA
+235 
-243 ETPGSRRQSGPPA
+243 
-256 AAGARPAAGAQAA
+256 
-269 DPPGPGTPAPGSPR
+269 
-283 TASIPT
+283 
-289 QPGPQN
+289 
-295 TSASGT
+295 
-301 AASAS
+301 
-306 ARAVRSD
+306 
-313 RAAKAAPA
+313 AKAAERDRRRTRSSSDPPCPGSSLPPPA
-321 PSAPPRRG
+321 PAH
-329 GGGAS
+329 
-334 TGTGTGTLAPPV
+334 
-346 TSDISPLRV
+346 LRV

-366 AQDARRWDSKYGGGD
+366 AQEARRWDSKYGGGD

-394 AAPLLL
+394 ATPLLL

-413 AAAEL
+413 ATAEL

-476 DLAQAAV
+476 DLAQAAL

-493 TMSFFRLVEAR
+493 TMSFFHLVEAR
-504 AHAKANDAP
+504 AHAKADDE
-513 AAGAALKA
+513 AACGTALAA
-521 AEGWLERSRDGDA
+521 AEGWLERSRDGDP
-534 DPSWLGFYSYDR
+534 DPSWLEFYSYDR
-546 FAADAAE
+546 LAADAAE
-553 CHLDLKAPRQVRRF
+553 CYRDLKAPGQVRRF
-567 TEQALSRP
+567 TAQALSRP
-575 TEEFVRSHGLRL
+575 TEEYARSHGLRL

-614 GRISSARTT
+614 GRISSARTN

-629 LHRLEPYGHEPRVAE
+629 MHRLEPYGHEPRVAE

-649 RPLLVAPA
+649 RPLLAAQA

>member
-1 MSREQ
+1 MSRDL

-96 LAFPRDVAEAVR
+96 LAFPRDVGEAVR
-108 SATELYRLD
+108 TATELYRLD

-131 LAGSFSVSAYA
+131 LAGSFAVSAYA

-150 SPADPSVERDANAA
+150 TPADSSVARDPAVAEAA
-164 RTAVLGPQGT
+164 Q
-174 TEGARTGAGA
+174 GA
-184 HGAPGRAAGSSD
+184 HGGGGHLTQGASDATGTAGAPG
-196 VETTTESS
+196 E
-204 TTAPAASSTEP
+204 
-215 SPTPDTADGAAHG
+215 
-228 TPDAGGY
+228 
-235 SRVPAGPA
+235 
-243 ETPGSRRQSGPPA
+243 
-256 AAGARPAAGAQAA
+256 
-269 DPPGPGTPAPGSPR
+269 
-283 TASIPT
+283 
-289 QPGPQN
+289 
-295 TSASGT
+295 
-301 AASAS
+301 
-306 ARAVRSD
+306 
-313 RAAKAAPA
+313 
-321 PSAPPRRG
+321 
-329 GGGAS
+329 
-334 TGTGTGTLAPPV
+334 L
-346 TSDISPLRV
+346 SPLRV

-366 AQDARRWDSKYGGGD
+366 ASDARRWDSKYGGGD

-400 GSYSD
+400 GAYSD
-405 EVGRALFG
+405 EVGRGLFG
-413 AAAEL
+413 ATAEL

-476 DLAQAAV
+476 DLAQAAL

-504 AHAKANDAP
+504 AHAKAGDAV
-513 AAGAALKA
+513 AAGASLKA

-534 DPSWLGFYSYDR
+534 DPGWLGFYSYDR

-553 CHLDLKAPRQVRRF
+553 CYRDLKAPRQVRQF

-629 LHRLEPYGHEPRVAE
+629 LHRLEPYGDEPRVAE